1 MRSNC
6 FIMPITKEIARL
18 SCLIFCM
25 LVAIG
30 PDISPLIDMRSAPIS
45 FHLLFSTYRIPIA
58 MNSLSPVPQHQ
69 LDRSRH
75 AAPQVFERLREAIIT
90 MQLTP
95 GTVLSRAELAL
106 QFGLS
111 QTPIRDALMKL
122 GEEGLVDIFPQHATV
137 VRAVDIAMARQA
149 HFLRRSIEL
158 EIVHTLAAAP
168 NPALIARLRASIAK
182 QTLLADSED
191 YSEFV
196 EADQAF
202 HRQMYEAAN
211 IPDLWTMVRR
221 HSGHLDRLR
230 ALHVPIPGKAR
241 AVLRDHAAIVEA
253 IAAGDP
259 VAAQEALRAHLSNT
273 LSHLDDIR
281 ERFPH
286 YLKD

>member
-1 MRSNC
+1 MN
-6 FIMPITKEIARL
+6 
-18 SCLIFCM
+18 
-25 LVAIG
+25 
-30 PDISPLIDMRSAPIS
+30 SPLPQPQLQR
-45 FHLLFSTYRIPIA
+45 
-58 MNSLSPVPQHQ
+58 QHQ

-137 VRAVDIAMARQA
+137 VCAVDIAMARQA

-158 EIVHTLAAAP
+158 EIVHTLASSP
-168 NPALIARLRASIAK
+168 NGALVTRLKSSIAN
-182 QTLLADSED
+182 QAALAESGD

-196 EADQAF
+196 EADQTF

-230 ALHVPIPGKAR
+230 ALHVPIPGKAH

-259 VAAQEALRAHLSNT
+259 AAAQEALRVHLSGT

-281 ERFPH
+281 ARFPH

>member
-1 MRSNC
+1 
-6 FIMPITKEIARL
+6 
-18 SCLIFCM
+18 
-25 LVAIG
+25 
-30 PDISPLIDMRSAPIS
+30 
-45 FHLLFSTYRIPIA
+45 

-259 VAAQEALRAHLSNT
+259 LAAQEALRAHLSNT

-281 ERFPH
+281 QRFPH